1 MKKGANKGGRPV
13 VENPRDK
20 NLSVRVTKDDYER
33 IKGYAS
39 SHNVTISDMFLQGL
53 DLLYEK
59 KP

>member
-1 MKKGANKGGRPV
+1 MEKKVNKGGRPV
-13 VENPRDK
+13 AKNPRDK

-33 IKGYAS
+33 IKAYAS
-39 SHNVTISDMFLQGL
+39 SHHVTISDMFLQGL